1 VRITYTLTL
10 PAEVESV
17 PTARS
22 ICRANLSLLKVSQR
36 SIDHV
41 TLALTEACAN
51 VVRHAG
57 GRRYQVRMSIDHASC
72 LIEVIDNGSG
82 IEPGMVR
89 KPDPGELRSDGR
101 GLLLMGALVDQLAF
115 TRRED
120 SAGTVLCLQ
129 KRLDLAPGSP
139 LAEKSGT

>member
-10 PAEVESV
+10 PSEVSSV

-22 ICRANLSLLKVSQR
+22 ICQANLSLLKVSQP
-36 SIDHV
+36 SIDDV

-51 VVRHAG
+51 VVKHAG
-57 GRRYQVRMSIDHASC
+57 GHRYQVRVSVDDALC
-72 LIEVIDNGSG
+72 VIEVIDNGTG
-82 IEPGMVR
+82 FDPGTAPE
-89 KPDPGELRSDGR
+89 PDPDELLADGR

-120 SAGTVLCLQ
+120 STGTVVCLE
-129 KRLDLAPGSP
+129 KRLDLDPGSP
-139 LAEKSGT
+139 LADLAGT